1 MDRGAGTPQDGGAAH
16 QLTDRQRT
24 LAFVTVLIAF
34 VLEVAD
40 TTIVNTALPEIRRAL
55 DASSAAMQWIV
66 AGYLLVLGAL
76 LLLGGRLG
84 DAFGYRRMFLIGVAG
99 FIATS
104 ALCGLAQTPE
114 QLVIGRLLQGAAGAM
129 MGPQVMAI
137 VQTLFSPLERVA
149 RLAWFG
155 VIGGLAAI
163 LGPVLGG
170 LLIEWNWFGLGWRLI
185 FLINLP
191 IGLIA
196 LWLGLRTI
204 PQRDAGRPLQIDL
217 LGAALFAAGFAALL
231 FALIDGSEQGWPAWA
246 MPCALVGV
254 ALVIVGWIRALA
266 RRHAG
271 RAAIIEPALF
281 RLTTFRWGLV
291 AVLAF
296 SAGAAGFLL
305 VLAIALQQGLA
316 KSPLDTAL
324 AHVPFGLGV
333 MAGISLIGKKYLP
346 RLGRWLLIGGALVMM
361 TGASGALTLIAGGT
375 GGGVGFF
382 ALLALAGVGMG
393 MLAGPLPPIV
403 VADVDRAFAGTA
415 SATLRTAQQLGG
427 AIGIAVIG
435 SAYFAAAARTGG
447 ALAGLPVAGALFIV
461 LLLLAILA
469 AWRLPADI
477 FGVRGEKCRRA

>member
-1 MDRGAGTPQDGGAAH
+1 MVGGAGAPQDGRAAE
-16 QLTDRQRT
+16 QLTDRQRM
-24 LAFVTVLIAF
+24 LAFITVLIAF

-55 DASSAAMQWIV
+55 NASSAAMQWIV

-163 LGPVLGG
+163 LGPILGG

-191 IGLIA
+191 VGLIA
-196 LWLGLRTI
+196 LWLGMRTI
-204 PQRDAGRPLQIDL
+204 PQRDTGHQLQIDL

-231 FALIDGSEQGWPAWA
+231 FALIDGSERGWPAWA
-246 MPCALVGV
+246 IPCAIAGVGAIV
-254 ALVIVGWIRALA
+254 AGWIRALA
-266 RRHAG
+266 RRRAG
-271 RAAIIEPALF
+271 LAAIIEPALF

-305 VLAIALQQGLA
+305 VLAIALQQGLG

-346 RLGRWLLIGGALVMM
+346 RFGRWLLIGGAVVMM
-361 TGASGALTLIAGGT
+361 TGASGALILIAGGI
-375 GGGVGFF
+375 GGGAAFI
-382 ALLALAGVGMG
+382 ALLALAGIGMG
-393 MLAGPLPPIV
+393 MLAGPLPPVV

-435 SAYFAAAARTGG
+435 SAYFAAAARGG
-447 ALAGLPVAGALFIV
+447 ALAGLPVAGAMFV
-461 LLLLAILA
+461 ALLLVAIVA
-469 AWRLPADI
+469 AGRLPADI
-477 FGVRGEKCRRA
+477 FGVHRAAAR

>member
-1 MDRGAGTPQDGGAAH
+1 MDGGAGAPQTGGAAG

-24 LAFVTVLIAF
+24 LAFLTVLIAF

-84 DAFGYRRMFLIGVAG
+84 DAFGYRRMFLIGVGG
-99 FIATS
+99 FVATS

-170 LLIEWNWFGLGWRLI
+170 LLIEWNGFGLGWRLI
-185 FLINLP
+185 FLVNLP

-196 LWLGLRTI
+196 LWLGMRTI
-204 PQRDAGRPLQIDL
+204 PHRDTGGQLQIDL
-217 LGAALFAAGFAALL
+217 LGAALFAVGFAALL
-231 FALIDGSEQGWPAWA
+231 FALIDGSERGWPAWA
-246 MPCALVGV
+246 IPCALVGV
-254 ALVIVGWIRALA
+254 ALVIAGWMRALA
-266 RRHAG
+266 RRRAG
-271 RAAIIEPALF
+271 LAAIIEPALF

-291 AVLAF
+291 AMLAF

-305 VLAIALQQGLA
+305 VLAIALQQGLG

-324 AHVPFGLGV
+324 AHMPFGLGV

-346 RLGRWLLIGGALVMM
+346 RFGRWLLIGGALVMI

-375 GGGVGFF
+375 GGGAGFF
-382 ALLALAGVGMG
+382 ALLAVAGIGMG
-393 MLAGPLPPIV
+393 MVAGPLPPVV

-435 SAYFAAAARTGG
+435 SAYLATVARPG
-447 ALAGLPVAGALFIV
+447 AFVAGLSVAGATFV
-461 LLLLAILA
+461 TLLLIAIVA
-469 AWRLPADI
+469 AGRLPKDI
-477 FGVRGEKCRRA
+477 FGVRRGH

>member
-1 MDRGAGTPQDGGAAH
+1 MDRGAGTPQDAGAAQ

-24 LAFVTVLIAF
+24 LAFITVLIAF

-55 DASSAAMQWIV
+55 NASSAAMQWIV

-163 LGPVLGG
+163 LGPILGG

-217 LGAALFAAGFAALL
+217 FGAALFAAGFAALL
-231 FALIDGSEQGWPAWA
+231 FALIDGSERGWPAWA
-246 MPCALVGV
+246 IPCALVGV
-254 ALVIVGWIRALA
+254 ALVSAGWIRALA
-266 RRHAG
+266 RRRAG
-271 RAAIIEPALF
+271 RAAIVEPALF
-281 RLTTFRWGLV
+281 RLITFRWGLV

-305 VLAIALQQGLA
+305 VLAIALQQGLG

-346 RLGRWLLIGGALVMM
+346 RFGRWLLIGGALVMM
-361 TGASGALTLIAGGT
+361 TGASGALILIAGGT
-375 GGGVGFF
+375 GSGVGFF
-382 ALLALAGVGMG
+382 ALLAVAGIGMG
-393 MLAGPLPPIV
+393 MLAGPLPPVV

-435 SAYFAAAARTGG
+435 SAYLAAAVRVGD
-447 ALAGLPVAGALFIV
+447 ALAGLPIAGALFV
-461 LLLLAILA
+461 ALLLIAILA

-477 FGVRGEKCRRA
+477 FGVRGGPS

>member
-1 MDRGAGTPQDGGAAH
+1 MDRGAGTPQDAGAAQ

-24 LAFVTVLIAF
+24 LAFITVLIAF

-55 DASSAAMQWIV
+55 NASSAAMQWIV

-163 LGPVLGG
+163 LGPILGG
-170 LLIEWNWFGLGWRLI
+170 LLIEWNWLGLGWRLI

-217 LGAALFAAGFAALL
+217 FGAALFAAGFAALL
-231 FALIDGSEQGWPAWA
+231 FALIDGSERGWPAWA
-246 MPCALVGV
+246 IPCALVGV
-254 ALVIVGWIRALA
+254 ALVSAGWIRALA
-266 RRHAG
+266 RRRAG
-271 RAAIIEPALF
+271 RAAIVEPALF
-281 RLTTFRWGLV
+281 RLITFRWGLV

-305 VLAIALQQGLA
+305 VLAIALQQGLG

-346 RLGRWLLIGGALVMM
+346 RFGRWLLIGGALVMM
-361 TGASGALTLIAGGT
+361 TGASGALILIAGGT
-375 GGGVGFF
+375 GSGVGFF
-382 ALLALAGVGMG
+382 ALLAVAGIGMG
-393 MLAGPLPPIV
+393 MLAGPLPPVV

-435 SAYFAAAARTGG
+435 SAYLAAAVRVGD
-447 ALAGLPVAGALFIV
+447 ALAGLPIAGALFV
-461 LLLLAILA
+461 ALLLIAILA

-477 FGVRGEKCRRA
+477 FGVRGGPS

>member
-1 MDRGAGTPQDGGAAH
+1 MDGGAGAPQNGAAAA

-24 LAFVTVLIAF
+24 LAFLTVLIAF

-84 DAFGYRRMFLIGVAG
+84 DAFGYRRMFLIGVGG

-137 VQTLFSPLERVA
+137 VQTLFSPLERVE

-163 LGPVLGG
+163 LGPILGG
-170 LLIEWNWFGLGWRLI
+170 LLIEWDWFGLGWRLI

-204 PQRDAGRPLQIDL
+204 PQRGAGLPLQIDL
-217 LGAALFAAGFAALL
+217 IGAALFAAGFAALL
-231 FALIDGSEQGWPAWA
+231 FALIDGSERGWPAWA
-246 MPCALVGV
+246 IPCALVGV
-254 ALVIVGWIRALA
+254 ALVSAGWIRALA
-266 RRHAG
+266 RRRAG
-271 RAAIIEPALF
+271 LAAIVEPALF
-281 RLTTFRWGLV
+281 RLITFRWGLV

-305 VLAIALQQGLA
+305 VLAIALQQGLG

-324 AHVPFGLGV
+324 AHGPFGLGV

-346 RLGRWLLIGGALVMM
+346 RFGRWLLIGGALVMM
-361 TGASGALTLIAGGT
+361 TGASGALILIAGGT
-375 GGGVGFF
+375 GSGVGFF
-382 ALLALAGVGMG
+382 ALLAVAGIGMG
-393 MLAGPLPPIV
+393 MLAGPLPPVV

-427 AIGIAVIG
+427 ATGIAAIG
-435 SAYFAAAARTGG
+435 SAYFAAAAQTGG
-447 ALAGLPVAGALFIV
+447 ALAGLPVAGALFIM

-477 FGVRGEKCRRA
+477 FGVREEKSRRA

>member
-1 MDRGAGTPQDGGAAH
+1 MDRGGGTPQDGGAVQ

-55 DASSAAMQWIV
+55 GASSAAMQWIV

-84 DAFGYRRMFLIGVAG
+84 DAFGYRRMFLIGVAA

-104 ALCGLAQTPE
+104 AVCGLAQTPE

-163 LGPVLGG
+163 LGPILGG

-185 FLINLP
+185 FLVNLP

-196 LWLGLRTI
+196 LWLGLQAI
-204 PQRDAGRPLQIDL
+204 PHRDTGHPLQIDL
-217 LGAALFAAGFAALL
+217 LGAGLFAVGFAALL
-231 FALIDGSEQGWPAWA
+231 FALIDGSERGWPAWA
-246 MPCALVGV
+246 IPCALGGIG
-254 ALVIVGWIRALA
+254 AIIAGWIRALA
-266 RRHAG
+266 RRGAG
-271 RAAIIEPALF
+271 RAAIIEPSLF
-281 RLTTFRWGLV
+281 RLATFRWGLV

-305 VLAIALQQGLA
+305 VLAVALQQGLG

-346 RLGRWLLIGGALVMM
+346 RLGRWLLIGGALVMI
-361 TGASGALTLIAGGT
+361 TGASGALILIASGIGA
-375 GGGVGFF
+375 GVGFI
-382 ALLALAGVGMG
+382 ALLGLAGVGMG
-393 MLAGPLPPIV
+393 MLAGPLPPVV

-435 SAYFAAAARTGG
+435 SAYLAASASAE
-447 ALAGLPVAGALFIV
+447 APLAGVPVAGALFVTLLIIAIV
-461 LLLLAILA
+461 A
-469 AWRLPADI
+469 AWRLPRDI
-477 FGVRGEKCRRA
+477 FGVRAPSSR

>member
-1 MDRGAGTPQDGGAAH
+1 MDQGASASQGDGAAE
-16 QLTDRQRT
+16 QLTDRQRM

-40 TTIVNTALPEIRRAL
+40 TTIVNTALPEIRRML

-84 DAFGYRRMFLIGVAG
+84 DAFGYRRMFLIGVAA

-114 QLVIGRLLQGAAGAM
+114 QLVVGRLLQGAAGAV

-163 LGPVLGG
+163 LGPILGG

-191 IGLIA
+191 IGLVA
-196 LWLGLRTI
+196 LWMGARTI
-204 PQRDAGRPLQIDL
+204 PRRDAGHQLRIDL
-217 LGAALFAAGFAALL
+217 IGAALFAIGFAALL
-231 FALIDGSEQGWPAWA
+231 FALIDGSERGWPVWA
-246 MPCALVGV
+246 IPCALAGVG
-254 ALVIVGWIRALA
+254 AIGAGWARAVA
-266 RRHAG
+266 RRRG
-271 RAAIIEPALF
+271 GLAAIIEPALF
-281 RLTTFRWGLV
+281 HLTTFRWGLV

-296 SAGAAGFLL
+296 SAGATGFLL
-305 VLAIALQQGLA
+305 VLAVALQQGLG

-346 RLGRWLLIGGALVMM
+346 RFGRWLLIGGAVVMIA
-361 TGASGALTLIAGGT
+361 GASGTLVLIGNGI
-375 GGGVGFF
+375 GGGPGLI
-382 ALLALAGVGMG
+382 ALLALAGTGMG
-393 MLAGPLPPIV
+393 MLAGPLPPVV
-403 VADVDRAFAGTA
+403 VADVDRSFAGTA

-435 SAYFAAAARTGG
+435 SAYFAAAGTGG
-447 ALAGLPVAGALFIV
+447 GHLAGLPMAGAMFV
-461 LLLLAILA
+461 ALLILAIVA
-469 AWRLPADI
+469 ALRLPADI
-477 FGVRGEKCRRA
+477 FGVHGEKAR

>member
-1 MDRGAGTPQDGGAAH
+1 MDRGGGTPQGGGAAH
-16 QLTDRQRT
+16 ELTDRQRT
-24 LAFVTVLIAF
+24 LAFITVLIAF

-163 LGPVLGG
+163 LGPILGG

-204 PQRDAGRPLQIDL
+204 PQRDAGRPLAIDL
-217 LGAALFAAGFAALL
+217 LGAALFATGFAALL
-231 FALIDGSEQGWPAWA
+231 FALIDGSERGWPAWA
-246 MPCALVGV
+246 IPCALVGV
-254 ALVIVGWIRALA
+254 ALVIAGWIRALA
-266 RRHAG
+266 RRRAG

-305 VLAIALQQGLA
+305 VLAIALQQGLGR
-316 KSPLDTAL
+316 SPLDTAL

-346 RLGRWLLIGGALVMM
+346 RFGRWLLMGGALVMI
-361 TGASGALTLIAGGT
+361 TGASGALTLIAGGI
-375 GGGVGFF
+375 GGGVEFF
-382 ALLALAGVGMG
+382 ALLVLAGIGMG
-393 MLAGPLPPIV
+393 MLAGPLPPVV

-435 SAYFAAAARTGG
+435 SAFFAAAARGGG
-447 ALAGLPVAGALFIV
+447 ALAGLPVAGALFV
-461 LLLLAILA
+461 ALLLIAIVA

-477 FGVRGEKCRRA
+477 FGVRRSE

>member
-1 MDRGAGTPQDGGAAH
+1 MDRGGGTPQDGGAG
-16 QLTDRQRT
+16 QELTDRQRT
-24 LAFVTVLIAF
+24 LAFITVLIAF

-55 DASSAAMQWIV
+55 VASSAAMQWIV

-84 DAFGYRRMFLIGVAG
+84 DAFGYRRMFLIGVGG

-163 LGPVLGG
+163 LGPILGG

-196 LWLGLRTI
+196 LWLGMRTI

-217 LGAALFAAGFAALL
+217 FGAALFAAGFAALL
-231 FALIDGSEQGWPAWA
+231 FALIDGSERGWPAWA
-246 MPCALVGV
+246 IPCAFVGV
-254 ALVIVGWIRALA
+254 ALVIAGWMRALA
-266 RRHAG
+266 RRRVG
-271 RAAIIEPALF
+271 LAAIIEPALF
-281 RLTTFRWGLV
+281 RLITFRWGLV

-305 VLAIALQQGLA
+305 VLAIALQQGLG

-346 RLGRWLLIGGALVMM
+346 RLGRRLLIGGALVMM
-361 TGASGALTLIAGGT
+361 TGASGALILIAGGT
-375 GGGVGFF
+375 GSGFGFF
-382 ALLALAGVGMG
+382 ALLAVAGIGMG
-393 MLAGPLPPIV
+393 MLAGPLPPVV

-435 SAYFAAAARTGG
+435 SAYFAAAAGTGG
-447 ALAGLPVAGALFIV
+447 ALAGMPVAGALFIV

-477 FGVRGEKCRRA
+477 FGVREEKCRRA

>member
-1 MDRGAGTPQDGGAAH
+1 MDRGAGAPHNDGAATE
-16 QLTDRQRT
+16 LTDRQRT
-24 LAFVTVLIAF
+24 LAFLTVLIAF

-163 LGPVLGG
+163 LGPILGG
-170 LLIEWNWFGLGWRLI
+170 LLIEWNGFGLGWRLI

-196 LWLGLRTI
+196 LWLGMRTI
-204 PQRDAGRPLQIDL
+204 PQRDVGHPPQIDL

-231 FALIDGSEQGWPAWA
+231 FALIDGSERGWPAWA
-246 MPCALVGV
+246 IPCALCGV
-254 ALVIVGWIRALA
+254 ALVIAGWTRALA
-266 RRHAG
+266 RRRAG

-281 RLTTFRWGLV
+281 RLITFRWGLV

-305 VLAIALQQGLA
+305 VLAIALQQGLG

-346 RLGRWLLIGGALVMM
+346 RFGRWLLIGGALVMM

-393 MLAGPLPPIV
+393 MLAGPLPPVV

-415 SATLRTAQQLGG
+415 SATLRTAQQIGG
-427 AIGIAVIG
+427 AIGIAIIG
-435 SAYFAAAARTGG
+435 SAYFATARGS
-447 ALAGLPVAGALFIV
+447 ALAGLPVAGAIFV
-461 LLLLAILA
+461 ALLLVAIVA
-469 AWRLPADI
+469 AWLLPADI
-477 FGVRGEKCRRA
+477 FGVRSDSRRP

>member
-1 MDRGAGTPQDGGAAH
+1 MDRGGGTPQGGGAAH
-16 QLTDRQRT
+16 ELTDRQRT
-24 LAFVTVLIAF
+24 LAFITVLIAF

-163 LGPVLGG
+163 LGPILGG

-204 PQRDAGRPLQIDL
+204 PQRDAGRPLAIDL
-217 LGAALFAAGFAALL
+217 LGAALFATGFAALL
-231 FALIDGSEQGWPAWA
+231 FALIDGSERGWPAWA
-246 MPCALVGV
+246 IPCALVGV
-254 ALVIVGWIRALA
+254 ALVIAGWIRALA
-266 RRHAG
+266 RRRAG

-305 VLAIALQQGLA
+305 VLAIALQQGLGR
-316 KSPLDTAL
+316 SPLDTAL

-346 RLGRWLLIGGALVMM
+346 RFGRWLLMGGALVMI
-361 TGASGALTLIAGGT
+361 TGASGALTLIAGGI
-375 GGGVGFF
+375 GGGVEFF
-382 ALLALAGVGMG
+382 ALLVLAGIGMG
-393 MLAGPLPPIV
+393 MLAGPLPPVV

-435 SAYFAAAARTGG
+435 SAFFAAAARGGG
-447 ALAGLPVAGALFIV
+447 ALAGLPVAGVLFV
-461 LLLLAILA
+461 ALLLIAIVA

-477 FGVRGEKCRRA
+477 FGVRRSE

>member
-1 MDRGAGTPQDGGAAH
+1 MDRGAGAPQDGGAAQ

-24 LAFVTVLIAF
+24 LAFITVLIAF

-84 DAFGYRRMFLIGVAG
+84 DAFGYRRMFLIGVGG

-163 LGPVLGG
+163 LGPILGG

-231 FALIDGSEQGWPAWA
+231 FALIDGSERGWPAWA
-246 MPCALVGV
+246 IPCALVGV
-254 ALVIVGWIRALA
+254 ALVIAGWIRALA
-266 RRHAG
+266 RRRAG
-271 RAAIIEPALF
+271 RAAIVEPALF
-281 RLTTFRWGLV
+281 RLITFRWGLV

-305 VLAIALQQGLA
+305 VLAIALQQGLG

-346 RLGRWLLIGGALVMM
+346 RFGRWLLIGGALVMM

-375 GGGVGFF
+375 GSGVGFF
-382 ALLALAGVGMG
+382 ALLAVAGIGMG
-393 MLAGPLPPIV
+393 MLAGPLPPVV

-427 AIGIAVIG
+427 AIGIAAIG

-447 ALAGLPVAGALFIV
+447 ALAGLPVAGAFFIV

-477 FGVRGEKCRRA
+477 FGVREEKCRRA